1 MRVAILTREFPP
13 EVYGGAGVHVE
24 HLVAALRT
32 DDRLDV
38 EVDVHCF
45 GDPRPGAKAHPVPAE
60 LASANSAVQALG
72 VDLSIVDSVGGCDV
86 LHSHTWYANFA
97 GQLGSMLYGV
107 PHVVTAH
114 SLEPRRPWKAEQ
126 LGGGYRLSS
135 YVERSA
141 YEAAA
146 AVIAVSQ
153 GMRADVLDCY
163 PDLDPDKV
171 QVIYNGVDAV
181 AYAPTQDR
189 AGLLAR
195 GIDPDRPYVIFVG
208 RITRQKGVIHLV
220 NAARALPAQAQLV
233 LCAGAA
239 DTPELGAEVAAGIA
253 ALQRERT
260 GVVWIE
266 EMLPR
271 TEVAGLLSQAGVF
284 CCPSV
289 YEPLG
294 IVNLEASACG
304 TAVVASDVGGIPEV
318 VADGVTGLLVHYDES
333 DPRSF
338 EADLAARLTE
348 LLTDAQRAR
357 AMGAAGRTRVLEQFG
372 WPAIAV
378 RTAQVYE
385 AARSRA

>member
-1 MRVAILTREFPP
+1 MRVGILTREFPP
-13 EVYGGAGVHVE
+13 DVYGGAGVHVE

-32 DDRLDV
+32 AREV

-45 GDPRPGAKAHPVPAE
+45 GAPRAAARAHKVPAE

-72 VDLSIVDSVGGCDV
+72 VDLSIVDAVAGCDV

-97 GQLGSMLYGV
+97 GHLGSMLYGV
-107 PHVVTAH
+107 AHIITAH

-126 LGGGYRLSS
+126 LGGGYRISS

-141 YEAAA
+141 YEAAT
-146 AVIAVSQ
+146 AVIAVSE
-153 GMRADVLDCY
+153 GMRADILDCY
-163 PDLDPDKV
+163 PELDPGKV
-171 QVIYNGVDAV
+171 QVIYNGVDAR
-181 AYAPTQDR
+181 AYSPTQDITT
-189 AGLLAR
+189 LIER
-195 GIDPDRPYVIFVG
+195 GIDPERPYVVFVG

-220 NAARALPAQAQLV
+220 NAARALPPEAQLV

-253 ALQRERT
+253 SLQRERT

-266 EMLPR
+266 KMLPR
-271 TEVAGLLSQAGVF
+271 AQVVSLLSHATVF

-294 IVNLEASACG
+294 IVNLEASACA

-318 VADGVTGLLVHYDES
+318 VANGLTGLLVHYDAG
-333 DPRSF
+333 DPGGF
-338 EADLAARLTE
+338 EAGLAARLTE
-348 LLTDAQRAR
+348 LLGDPKRAA
-357 AMGAAGRTRVLEQFG
+357 AMGAAGRERVVEEFG

-378 RTAQVYE
+378 RTAQVY
-385 AARSRA
+385 AAAYEKA